1 MRRPIVAALAVFA
14 MARPAF
20 AAPADPERAAVIAAV
35 QQFFDGMAANDSGKM
50 GEVLMAEGMTASV
63 RPGPDGATIV
73 RFTPQKQ
80 FIERTGD
87 DRYLERMWDPVVT
100 RHGPLA
106 VFWAPYEFQRNGK
119 TTHCGIDVFNLVKT
133 DGRWKI
139 AGGSWTVEPDGC
151 EALKAK
157 ASRRPRP

>member
-1 MRRPIVAALAVFA
+1 MKRLIAAALAA
-14 MARPAF
+14 HAIAQPAF

-35 QQFFDGMAANDSGKM
+35 QQFFDGMAANDAKMM

-63 RPGPDGATIV
+63 RPGAVV

-80 FIERTGD
+80 FLERTGGD
-87 DRYLERMWDPVVT
+87 KYLERMWDPVVT
-100 RHGPLA
+100 RRGALA
-106 VFWAPYEFQRNGK
+106 VLWAPYEFQLNGK
-119 TTHCGIDVFNLVKT
+119 TTHCGVDVFNLVKT

-151 EALKAK
+151 PELKAK
-157 ASRRPRP
+157 AKR